1 MQQVPQAASLW
12 VMACQDPGRPSSVL
26 SLQHRQAARKA
37 AKLGALPAQQSSQT
51 FLPACSSSS
60 ALSAAEV
67 SAARPT
73 AQPFTAAPRDAAY
86 IGAQLERTGVVDL
99 TGSQK
104 ETVRSKRGTAE
115 HPTASATESR
125 KHEARNCVGRAG
137 AAPDSQ
143 KALRVQSLRQELAA
157 AEGVVSE
164 LKAWLVDAEAELEAE
179 GR

>member
-1 MQQVPQAASLW
+1 MQQVLQAASLW

-37 AKLGALPAQQSSQT
+37 AKSGALPAQQSSQA

-60 ALSAAEV
+60 TLSAAEV

-73 AQPFTAAPRDAAY
+73 AQPFTAAARDS
-86 IGAQLERTGVVDL
+86 ICTGAQPEHTDFVDL

-104 ETVRSKRGTAE
+104 VPLQSNRGTAAR
-115 HPTASATESR
+115 PAASATDSR
-125 KHEARNCVGRAG
+125 QREARGCVGRAG

-164 LKAWLVDAEAELEAE
+164 LKAWLADAEAELEAE